1 MKEYFSRYPI
11 VKDIVA
17 VAIFAI
23 FVAVGT
29 IFVNAF
35 LFRSYTVQGPSME
48 PTFHTDDR
56 VLVNRLA
63 VTIDQLQNKRFKP
76 QRGQVIVFRNPRY
89 DSVNDRVEY
98 IVKRVIAFEGERVTV
113 KDGVL
118 TVYNA
123 EHPEGFHPDET
134 FPDKPGSP
142 SSGNSDVTVGKDM
155 IYVQV
160 TTAKTIIRTIHAM
173 GLDKCHSSTSWVLSS
188 CEFCHSPVYVASN
201 HTTTYKK
208 TPASY
213 VRGVILLV
221 VIN

>member
-1 MKEYFSRYPI
+1 MIGKRQPRRFDKSPSLCYAKASMKEYFSRYPI

-155 IYVQV
+155 IYVAGDHRQDNYSYDSRNGLGQV
-160 TTAKTIIRTIHAM
+160 PLFDVM
-173 GLDKCHSSTSWVLSS
+173 GPVFLRILPLTS
-188 CEFCHSPVYVASN
+188 
-201 HTTTYKK
+201 
-208 TPASY
+208 
-213 VRGVILLV
+213 VRGF
-221 VIN
+221 